1 MSCDLFE
8 IDKKDFLTVT
18 CKLSGQILGEK
29 LKNKSAEETCRAL
42 ENLFLKM
49 GPPLKIISDNGT
61 NFTSRRFKSL
71 MNKYMIEHARCSPH
85 HHAGNRAAE
94 KSVDT
99 LKRMLMKVPTATVEE
114 ASWKLNGMVRPGM
127 KSSPMECFF
136 GRRTRSHLPNAF
148 NRECQIV
155 ETLYKRIKNQ
165 FNIASRRGHFNRDT
179 FGPGDRVRVQ
189 DPGTRRWDILGTVK
203 TEIAAG
209 DGSSHSYEAETDDG
223 ATLTRNGTHI
233 IHSE

>member
-1 MSCDLFE
+1 M
-8 IDKKDFLTVT
+8 T

-71 MNKYMIEHARCSPH
+71 MDKYMIEHARCSPH
-85 HHAGNRAAE
+85 HHAGNGAAE

-99 LKRMLMKVPTATVEE
+99 LKRMLKKVPTATVEE

-136 GRRTRSHLPNAF
+136 GEEDKVSPT
-148 NRECQIV
+148 Q
-155 ETLYKRIKNQ
+155 
-165 FNIASRRGHFNRDT
+165 
-179 FGPGDRVRVQ
+179 
-189 DPGTRRWDILGTVK
+189 
-203 TEIAAG
+203 
-209 DGSSHSYEAETDDG
+209 
-223 ATLTRNGTHI
+223 
-233 IHSE
+233 

>member
-1 MSCDLFE
+1 MKNEINQSNLSCGRCIEFSRSKFAQKPILPLELLDYGPGELLSCDLFE

-61 NFTSRRFKSL
+61 NFKSRRFKAL
-71 MNKYMIEHARCSPH
+71 MDKYMIEHARCSPH
-85 HHAGNRAAE
+85 HHAGNGAAE
-94 KSVDT
+94 KSIDM
-99 LKRMLMKVPTATVEE
+99 LKRMLLKAPSTTAEE
-114 ASWKLNGMVRPGM
+114 ASWKLNNMVCPGM

-136 GRRTRSHLPNAF
+136 GRWTRSHLPNDF

-155 ETLYKRIKNQ
+155 ETL
-165 FNIASRRGHFNRDT
+165 
-179 FGPGDRVRVQ
+179 
-189 DPGTRRWDILGTVK
+189 
-203 TEIAAG
+203 
-209 DGSSHSYEAETDDG
+209 
-223 ATLTRNGTHI
+223 
-233 IHSE
+233 